1 VADADTRAAVAAT
14 FVRLVLD
21 FRLIAVLLTVAWLN
35 VGGERSP
42 LVVAAA
48 VVVGLLSFAALM
60 QWARIG
66 RFVAAHPG
74 VLAIDLVV
82 GFVMLTLVGVDSP
95 FVYVLLGTALLA
107 GVLYGYLGA
116 GVFGALLI
124 ACHQVAALSNGT
136 PVRFWTVVTM
146 PVLYPVA
153 AAAAAAIGRLFIER
167 SAAVRRAADAEA
179 RSAVARD
186 LHDTLAKTVHG
197 LWFTATALE
206 SAAASG
212 DAGAVRRH
220 TSALRTAATRADQE
234 ARALMRGWREG
245 AGGRPL
251 PAALDTAVREC
262 VGESELQ
269 VDLDVPED
277 ITDLDAA
284 TRREL
289 ELIVRE
295 ALRNVVAHAQATRAR
310 VRLTANPGGTLRL
323 SVADDG
329 VGWPA
334 QSRLTAAAGTGRYG
348 LVGMTERVR
357 RLGGVIEL
365 GTDTLGGAVVQV
377 EVPLGARRSAPPHEE
392 VGA

>member
-1 VADADTRAAVAAT
+1 MADADTRAAVAAT